1 MPLLEKKLYRN
12 TLKQFTEYT
21 DFCNPHDI
29 IESWDG
35 ALTLI
40 QENLEAG
47 IKGLRSPQLG
57 AIYAALAHWS
67 YSNTIATV
75 VMPTGTGKTETML
88 SVLIQTQCPKLLV
101 IVPTDPLRE
110 QIAKKFIS
118 LGLLKQFNILNHN
131 ALHPIVGILK
141 TRFSNAEEASDFIS
155 KCNVVVTTASWLSGL
170 PPDVF
175 KVFTDSFTSVF
186 IDEAHHAEATTWFG
200 IRDKFKDKKVLQ
212 FTATPYRNDGKKSK
226 AEIIY
231 SYPLRKA
238 QQEGYFKKIEFIPF
252 MNTSLA
258 KPITQ
263 SQQQQLRFYEK
274 IESFTRT
281 SY

>member
-131 ALHPIVGILK
+131 ALHPIVGDRK
-141 TRFSNAEEASDFIS
+141 S
-155 KCNVVVTTASWLSGL
+155 VV
-170 PPDVF
+170 
-175 KVFTDSFTSVF
+175 
-186 IDEAHHAEATTWFG
+186 
-200 IRDKFKDKKVLQ
+200 
-212 FTATPYRNDGKKSK
+212 
-226 AEIIY
+226 
-231 SYPLRKA
+231 
-238 QQEGYFKKIEFIPF
+238 
-252 MNTSLA
+252 
-258 KPITQ
+258 
-263 SQQQQLRFYEK
+263 
-274 IESFTRT
+274 
-281 SY
+281 